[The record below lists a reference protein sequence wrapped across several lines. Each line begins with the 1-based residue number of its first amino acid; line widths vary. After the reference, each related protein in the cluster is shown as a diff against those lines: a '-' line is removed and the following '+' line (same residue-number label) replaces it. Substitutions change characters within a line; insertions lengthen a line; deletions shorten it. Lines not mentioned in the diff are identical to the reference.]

1 MTQLYDRIQLP
12 AIKKKNDVI
21 LPKTYKGFST
31 LSGNAGNYSLYDF
44 ELIKQD
50 IINHF
55 HIRQGER
62 LMQPTFGTII
72 WDVLFEPL
80 TEDIKSIIL
89 EDVNRI
95 INYDPRVSITDTNI
109 SVYNGKKSGAG
120 GLQIMFLLTYSPYN
134 ITEQIKLQFDEDN
147 GLSTG

>member
-12 AIKKKNDVI
+12 AITKAPEFI

-31 LSGNAGNYSLYDF
+31 LNSNADHYSLYDF

-72 WDVLFEPL
+72 WDMLFEPM
-80 TEDIKSIIL
+80 TAESKAMIT

-95 INYDPRVSITDTNI
+95 INYDPRVQISDTNI
-109 SVYNGKKSGAG
+109 ITYETGI
-120 GLQIMFLLTYSPYN
+120 QIMFTLSYSIYN
-134 ITEQIKLQFDEDN
+134 VSERIQLRFDEDN
-147 GLSTG
+147 GLSTR